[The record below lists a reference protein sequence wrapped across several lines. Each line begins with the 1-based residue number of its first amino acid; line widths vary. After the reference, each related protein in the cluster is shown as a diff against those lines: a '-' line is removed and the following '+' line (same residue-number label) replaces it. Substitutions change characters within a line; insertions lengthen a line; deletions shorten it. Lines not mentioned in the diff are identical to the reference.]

1 MSDTEQYVE
10 KIARAWHKHIQ
21 EINAEI
27 GLITVTS
34 CIAWENESDNAK
46 RDICNCIHR
55 IIDDGLIPASEDW
68 EWEATFKRMVDKL
81 AEMTP
86 QDHERMLKA
95 MGMREA
101 KTEWGTFRYIPHPL
115 LEEKDE

>member
-46 RDICNCIHR
+46 RDICNCTRNQDHR
-55 IIDDGLIPASEDW
+55 TTGLKSQPSEGLGKVG
-68 EWEATFKRMVDKL
+68 ATFKRWW
-81 AEMTP
+81 TSS
-86 QDHERMLKA
+86 R
-95 MGMREA
+95 R
-101 KTEWGTFRYIPHPL
+101 
-115 LEEKDE
+115 